1 MQYSQ
6 EQVREAY
13 MIYRQLYVYGSG
25 NIKEWKAY
33 TYDEGVRNL
42 MEEFAL
48 IDEAAIL
55 NVGENVYLV
64 PLASQNHL
72 QLSNEYIKKFYMSS
86 DANNIDL
93 YTMYVCIIIFM
104 GKFYDSYESAQC
116 TRNFI
121 TIEEWLESVNERIE
135 VLAEMDEEA
144 LLAKEK
150 ELEYN
155 WTKIIEFW
163 LALDNLKE
171 TAKRQTGKT
180 KSRISFLN
188 MTKVFLEKQELVED
202 LGNSELALTE
212 KAKDIVQKY
221 YMEYEYNRAILE
233 FLYGLTTKEEK

>member
-6 EQVREAY
+6 DQVREAY
-13 MIYRQLYVYGSG
+13 TIYRQLYVYGSG
-25 NIKEWKAY
+25 NVKEWKAY

-48 IDEAAIL
+48 LDEAAIL

-64 PLASQNHL
+64 PLASQNNL
-72 QLSNEYIKKFYMSS
+72 QLSNEYIKKFYMNS

-93 YTMYVCIIIFM
+93 YTMYICIIIFM
-104 GKFYDSYESAQC
+104 GKFYDSYESIQC
-116 TRNFI
+116 TRSFI
-121 TIEEWLESVNERIE
+121 SMEEWLEAVNERIE
-135 VLAEMDEEA
+135 VLGQMEEEV

-155 WTKIIEFW
+155 WTKTVEFW

-171 TAKRQTGKT
+171 TAKKQVGKT

-188 MTKVFLEKQELVED
+188 MTRGFLEKQGLVED
-202 LGNSELALTE
+202 LGNGELALTE

-233 FLYGLTTKEEK
+233 FLYGLTHKEEE